1 MKSKFKEIVGKT
13 DDIVFRYPMVLTMAL
28 IAAISAVVGI
38 TLDNEP
44 NQFLITKLCFTAC
57 LGISLM
63 FGIKMLSQRIGN
75 GFIIEIIGTIFLIWF
90 YFYLP
95 KTEKDFTEIYAFVLF
110 PTLILSHLF
119 VSFSAFLNKN
129 PEINFWQF
137 NKNLFI
143 NIFLTAV
150 FTGVLVGGVELAI
163 LAVDKLFDINFDYRI
178 YPKTLLFL
186 AILGSS
192 FIFLLFNDKGLP
204 QLEKDGT
211 YPQILKF
218 FTQFVL
224 IPLLLIYA
232 VILYFYSGKILMHWE
247 LPRGWVSYLVLAYS
261 VVGILALLLVHPL
274 KEDSTKSWVKV
285 FSKIFYYTLIPL
297 LVLLFVAILTRILEY
312 GYTESRYYV
321 LLLACWL
328 TTVVLY
334 FVFFRNSNIKFI
346 PVSLFVFGIFAL
358 LMPFLNAF
366 SISKRSQKTELQN
379 ILTQNNLLEN
389 GKINFTKPV
398 QDSVATEIADKFKY
412 LNERKENELL
422 LSYISENQKA
432 KFKNILE
439 KNRYLVSSE
448 VRMSF
453 KNKILPK
460 PNVETAQ
467 YTQGVFSNKDN
478 YDINGYERIIF
489 FRNPDM
495 NNEERFDNY
504 VVTTKSIKKDNNN
517 IGYKIELESPTKVT
531 QTYDL
536 TPFLKKQLEAD
547 NLDGQFSPVEEIS
560 TEFDL
565 HQYHFKIY
573 FSEISNNK
581 FNKKDNLFVRDM
593 VVLVKKK

>member
-1 MKSKFKEIVGKT
+1 MKSKLKEILGKT
-13 DDIVFRYPMVLTMAL
+13 DDIILQYPMVLTMAI
-28 IAAISAVVGI
+28 IAAVSAVVGI
-38 TLDNEP
+38 TLDNYD
-44 NQFLITKLCFTAC
+44 NQFLITKLAFTAC

-75 GFIIEIIGTIFLIWF
+75 GFIMEIVGTIFLFGF

-95 KTEKDFTEIYAFVLF
+95 KSEKDFTEMYAFVLF
-110 PTLILSHLF
+110 PAFLLSHLF

-129 PEINFWQF
+129 TEINFWQF

-143 NIFLTAV
+143 NFFLTAV

-163 LAVDKLFDINFDYRI
+163 LAIDKLFDINFDYRI
-178 YPKTLLFL
+178 YPKTFLFL
-186 AILGSS
+186 AILGSC
-192 FIFLLFNDKGLP
+192 FIFLLFSERGLS

-232 VILYFYSGKILMHWE
+232 VILYFYSAKILLNWE

-297 LVLLFVAILTRILEY
+297 LVLLFVAIFTRILEY
-312 GYTESRYYV
+312 GYTEPRYYV
-321 LLLACWL
+321 LILACWL

-346 PVSLFVFGIFAL
+346 PISLFAFGVFAL
-358 LMPFLNAF
+358 LMPFMNAF
-366 SISKRSQKTELQN
+366 SVSKRSQKTELQN

-398 QDSVATEIADKFKY
+398 QDSVAIEIADKFQY
-412 LNERKENELL
+412 LNERKENEFLL
-422 LSYISENQKA
+422 RYIPDNQEI
-432 KFKNILE
+432 KFKKIFE
-439 KNRYLVSSE
+439 KDRYLVNSE
-448 VRMSF
+448 MYISF
-453 KNKILPK
+453 KNKKFPK
-460 PNVETAQ
+460 PNAEAAQ
-467 YTQGVFSNKDN
+467 YIQGVISKKNS
-478 YDINGYERIIF
+478 YDINDFEKVIF
-489 FRNPDM
+489 YKNPDAK
-495 NNEERFDNY
+495 NEELIDNHILRVKTIRESNY
-504 VVTTKSIKKDNNN
+504 D

-536 TPFLKKQLEAD
+536 TPFLMRQLQAD
-547 NLDGQFSPVEEIS
+547 TLDEKLSPMKEIS

-565 HQYHFKIY
+565 QPYHFKVY
-573 FSEISNNK
+573 FSEISNNRY
-581 FNKKDNLFVRDM
+581 NKTDNLFVRDM
-593 VVLVKKK
+593 VILVKKK

>member
-1 MKSKFKEIVGKT
+1 MKSKLKEILGKT
-13 DDIVFRYPMVLTMAL
+13 DDIILQYPMVLTMAI
-28 IAAISAVVGI
+28 IAAVSAVVGI
-38 TLDNEP
+38 TLDNYD
-44 NQFLITKLCFTAC
+44 NQFLITKLAFTAC

-75 GFIIEIIGTIFLIWF
+75 GFIMEIVGTIFLFGF

-95 KTEKDFTEIYAFVLF
+95 KSEKDFTEMYAFVLF
-110 PTLILSHLF
+110 PAFLLSHLF

-129 PEINFWQF
+129 TEINFWQF

-143 NIFLTAV
+143 NFFLTAV

-163 LAVDKLFDINFDYRI
+163 LAIDKLFDINFDYRI
-178 YPKTLLFL
+178 YPKTFLFL
-186 AILGSS
+186 AILGSC
-192 FIFLLFNDKGLP
+192 FIFLLFSERGLP

-232 VILYFYSGKILMHWE
+232 VILYFYSAKILLNWE

-297 LVLLFVAILTRILEY
+297 LVLLFVAIFTRILEY
-312 GYTESRYYV
+312 GYTEPRYYV
-321 LLLACWL
+321 LILACWL

-346 PVSLFVFGIFAL
+346 PISLFAFGVFAL
-358 LMPFLNAF
+358 LMPFMNAF
-366 SISKRSQKTELQN
+366 SVSKRSQKTELQN

-398 QDSVATEIADKFKY
+398 QDSVAIEIADKFQY
-412 LNERKENELL
+412 LNERKENKLL
-422 LSYISENQKA
+422 LSYIPENQQK
-432 KFKNILE
+432 KFKNIIE
-439 KNRYLVSSE
+439 KDRYLVNSE
-448 VRMSF
+448 IYMSF
-453 KNKILPK
+453 KNKRFSK
-460 PNVETAQ
+460 PNAEAAQ
-467 YTQGVFSNKDN
+467 YTQGVISKKNS
-478 YDINGYERIIF
+478 YDINDFEKVIF
-489 FRNPDM
+489 YKNPDAK
-495 NNEERFDNY
+495 NEELIDNHILRVKTIRESNY
-504 VVTTKSIKKDNNN
+504 D

-536 TPFLKKQLEAD
+536 TPFLMRQLQAD
-547 NLDGQFSPVEEIS
+547 TLDEKLSPMQEIS

-565 HQYHFKIY
+565 QPYHFKVY
-573 FSEISNNK
+573 FSEISNNRY
-581 FNKKDNLFVRDM
+581 NKTDNLFVRDM
-593 VVLVKKK
+593 VILVKKK